1 MKGSIAIRK
10 TKVCV
15 CISLALC
22 TSGIALAKAA
32 GGGTSRTVSGGA
44 VLLDKDSKEVS
55 GYHIR
60 YELNGGQQNQAN
72 PDFYSGNKDVPLA
85 DPRRSG
91 YVFAGWFA
99 EPNGNT
105 RRVERIVKG
114 SREDKKYYALWKIE
128 NLADELKNDGNMMV
142 TAIPL
147 GKVCQVDGLCNSE
160 EVQTLDAFAIGKY
173 EVTQSLYYSVM
184 GKNPSKFSSSPFPG
198 ETQDQRPVEN
208 VSYDESIEFCNE
220 LSKLAGRSPCY
231 KRSTEKDG
239 SGTWLCDFSADGYR
253 LPTEAEWE
261 FAARGGLSG
270 GWEYSYSG
278 SNNIYDVAWF
288 YDNARMR
295 THQTGRK
302 RQNALGLYDMSGN
315 VWEWYWNGSNG
326 AVRGGSGGN
335 EGDLNAVAESMCK
348 VYFQN
353 TLSKV
358 NKPWTGFRICRTLNA
373 DSVAEVD
380 KGNSQGFDN
389 LGVNGDLFT
398 KPIHSWY
405 SSTTSTMEG
414 IDMYC
419 PQGTRIYAALN
430 GTVSAVGYNNTYG
443 YYVMVSHHSGYQTLY
458 GHMMKA
464 AFVKVGQSVSTVTT
478 LGYVG
483 STGQSSKP
491 HLHFAVYKNG
501 RSINPSSVLGE
512 TQKSSEVSKSTLSV
526 QE

>member
-1 MKGSIAIRK
+1 MKGSIASYRRK
-10 TKVCV
+10 ILVCTALAL
-15 CISLALC
+15 CAGGISLAQ
-22 TSGIALAKAA
+22 A
-32 GGGTSRTVSGGA
+32 RGGA
-44 VLLDKDSKEVS
+44 VLLDKDSKEVA
-55 GYHIR
+55 GYQIA

-85 DPRRSG
+85 EPRRSG

-105 RRVERIVKG
+105 RRVERIAKG

-128 NLADELKNDGNMMV
+128 NLADELKDDGDMMV

-160 EVQTLDAFAIGKY
+160 EVQTLDAFAIAKY
-173 EVTQSLYYSVM
+173 EVTQSLYYTVM
-184 GKNPSKFSSSPFPG
+184 GKNPSKFSSSPSSG

-208 VSYDESIEFCNE
+208 VSYDEAIEFCNA
-220 LSKLAGRSPCY
+220 LSTLAGRTPCY
-231 KRSTEKDG
+231 KKSAAKEG
-239 SGTWLCDFSADGYR
+239 SGTWECDFSADGYR

-302 RQNALGLYDMSGN
+302 RQNRLGLYDMSGN
-315 VWEWYWNGSNG
+315 VWEWCWNGKGG

-335 EGDLNAVAESMCK
+335 EGDLNAVAEALCK

-373 DSVAEVD
+373 DSVAD
-380 KGNSQGFDN
+380 SQRYSRSS
-389 LGVNGDLFT
+389 LVVIPITEEFT
-398 KPIHSWY
+398 AQRADYDWY
-405 SSTTSTMEG
+405 TSLDQVRTSTADP
-414 IDMYC
+414 I
-419 PQGTRIYAALN
+419 
-430 GTVSAVGYNNTYG
+430 
-443 YYVMVSHHSGYQTLY
+443 
-458 GHMMKA
+458 
-464 AFVKVGQSVSTVTT
+464 
-478 LGYVG
+478 
-483 STGQSSKP
+483 
-491 HLHFAVYKNG
+491 
-501 RSINPSSVLGE
+501 PSSVLVQVALGYKKDDKQASTE
-512 TQKSSEVSKSTLSV
+512 ITSRRIELHDFLRRYFSNKTVDELRPENEGVIEQQIRDQINDDILCNSRIRAVMFTEKDVVS
-526 QE
+526 Q